1 MTDTYSD
8 TFNREDIRRVHASF
22 AADYR
27 IAAESTGLH
36 SSSFV
41 DDTISEIGT
50 LAGDRYLA
58 EIHLRLLTS
67 TGALREAAVYR
78 VSTDASAWTSERPG
92 DMYWQASAG
101 DSLRISVFYSAS
113 WKALTT
119 EQKDAYR
126 EKNLPG
132 WVSGDFDGDYGTLS
146 GSTDR
151 HYSSRAY
158 GIDRTRYTGSG

>member
-27 IAAESTGLH
+27 IAAESTELH
-36 SSSFV
+36 SRSYV
-41 DDTISEIGT
+41 DETISEIES
-50 LAGDRYLA
+50 LAEDQYLS

-67 TGALREAAVYR
+67 SGTLREAAVFK
-78 VSTDASAWTSERPG
+78 VSTDASSWTSERPG
-92 DMYWQASAG
+92 DMYWKAGAG
-101 DSLRISVFYSAS
+101 DSLKITVFYSAK
-113 WKALTT
+113 WKALTKA
-119 EQKDAYR
+119 QKDAYR
-126 EKNLPG
+126 EKHLPG
-132 WVSGDFDGDYGTLS
+132 WGPSDFDGDYGTLS

-158 GIDRTRYTGSG
+158 GIHRTRYTDTG